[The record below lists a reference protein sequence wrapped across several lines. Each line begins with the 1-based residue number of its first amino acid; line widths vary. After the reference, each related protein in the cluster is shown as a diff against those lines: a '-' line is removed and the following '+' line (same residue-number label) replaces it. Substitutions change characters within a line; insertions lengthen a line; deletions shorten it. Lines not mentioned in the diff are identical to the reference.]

1 MEEGWKEGLSRKRLV
16 GKKDGWGKKFLWE
29 ESWLGSSLVGMLSG
43 MKTNMYFVN
52 VTLVSD
58 DDENVIRCL
67 QFLERVVIKVGWDE
81 GRLEEGFLRK
91 KVGWD
96 EGWLGTRLVGMKVGW
111 DEGW

>member
-1 MEEGWKEGLSRKRLV
+1 
-16 GKKDGWGKKFLWE
+16 
-29 ESWLGSSLVGMLSG
+29 
-43 MKTNMYFVN
+43 MYFVN

-58 DDENVIRCL
+58 DDENVTRCL
-67 QFLERVVIKVGWDE
+67 QFLVKVVIKVGWDE

-111 DEGW
+111 DEGWQG